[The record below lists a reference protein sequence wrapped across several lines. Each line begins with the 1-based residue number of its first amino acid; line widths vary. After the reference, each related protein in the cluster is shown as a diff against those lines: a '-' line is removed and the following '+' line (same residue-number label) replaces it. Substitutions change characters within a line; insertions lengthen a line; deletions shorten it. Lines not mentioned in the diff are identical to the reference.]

1 MGPGTLTHGSG
12 IPGQRF
18 ITRNH
23 LLWGGP
29 LAGQAFRPRGCT
41 RPSALGFTAQ
51 DRMDGSCSDSHVS
64 SQPQASPSHPRGDT
78 AQLPL
83 HSQDRRT
90 APSPPA
96 SQPASPPPRR
106 MLLSSSRSFCP
117 SPVDPTLRVPGS
129 WNCATAGGKAQ
140 GLWGGREQ
148 HLGKQ
153 IAASVEHNTY
163 EWSPW
168 TPPSIW
174 ADMVRFSNFSSPEYI
189 IDLARGSQ
197 QRVRGCPFVLSSD
210 PSLAPMAGWLAGGFP
225 VPHARPSSWITRQNL
240 KQAGGEATGAPVGPR
255 RHWPPWPGL
264 SPSRLLETHTHRFS
278 QSDRGKKH
286 RAIGGNGK
294 SASCTAAT
302 DALKRPS

>member
-96 SQPASPPPRR
+96 SQPAPHH
-106 MLLSSSRSFCP
+106 
-117 SPVDPTLRVPGS
+117 
-129 WNCATAGGKAQ
+129 GGCCCQAHGPFAPLQ
-140 GLWGGREQ
+140 
-148 HLGKQ
+148 
-153 IAASVEHNTY
+153 
-163 EWSPW
+163 W
-168 TPPSIW
+168 TQPL
-174 ADMVRFSNFSSPEYI
+174 E
-189 IDLARGSQ
+189 
-197 QRVRGCPFVLSSD
+197 
-210 PSLAPMAGWLAGGFP
+210 SL
-225 VPHARPSSWITRQNL
+225 
-240 KQAGGEATGAPVGPR
+240 
-255 RHWPPWPGL
+255 
-264 SPSRLLETHTHRFS
+264 
-278 QSDRGKKH
+278 DRGIVL
-286 RAIGGNGK
+286 RQVVR
-294 SASCTAAT
+294 
-302 DALKRPS
+302 LKDFGEGENSTLESR